1 MKRRSYFLSFI
12 AFLMIAGFS
21 CTKEEDAPEPSVEFK
36 TGEFNLGIEFLS
48 TDTSLVVDTEF
59 TIGIIAQ
66 PNSEKNITN
75 VTISRKIDGGT
86 PVDIV
91 NASTS
96 TQSLDSNWT
105 FITSPIEGFY
115 ETFTVIVSDANDLSS
130 SVSLTIFTLPS
141 DPGIVVYEDRFLTS
155 HQLDFGHFFSI
166 SNGLTYDT
174 ADCLTQ
180 EVQELIDFGYFDH
193 VTYGHTL
200 MSPDIAFLQTIY
212 PSVENWTINNTT
224 RFSETEITPG
234 AFDAIETIEQFS
246 IAIDN
251 SVTEFDIEFAANN
264 VEDQVIAFITNNE
277 TIGLLKIK
285 EANSSANFGESTLT
299 FDVKIEKKAN

>member
-1 MKRRSYFLSFI
+1 MKRKSYFLAFI
-12 AFLMIAGFS
+12 AFLVIAGLS
-21 CTKEEDAPEPSVEFK
+21 CTKEEDTPEPSIEFK
-36 TGEFNLGIEFLS
+36 TGEFNPGIEFLS
-48 TDTSLVVDTEF
+48 VDTSLVVDTEF
-59 TIGIIAQ
+59 TIGILAES
-66 PNSEKNITN
+66 NSAKNITN

-86 PVDIV
+86 PVNIV
-91 NASTS
+91 NTLTS
-96 TQSLDSNWT
+96 AQSLDSSWT
-105 FITSPIEGFY
+105 FITSPTEGFY
-115 ETFTVIVSDANDLSS
+115 ETFTVVVSDANDMSS

-141 DPGIVVYEDRFLTS
+141 DPGIIVYENRFLTS
-155 HQLDFGHFFSI
+155 FQLDFGHFFSI

-212 PSVENWTINNTT
+212 PSVENWTIKNTT

-246 IAIDN
+246 TAIDN
-251 SVTEFDIEFAANN
+251 SVSEFDLEFAANN
-264 VEDQVIAFITNNE
+264 EEDQVIAFITKNE
-277 TIGLLKIK
+277 TRGLLKVK
-285 EANSSANFGESTLT
+285 EANTSSNYGESTMS
-299 FDVKIEKKAN
+299 FDVKIEKITK